1 MIEYIFI
8 INKQHY
14 EGCYLSETKSNEC
27 FSISL
32 EDISAKIPSE
42 GITIRDFLDMM
53 GNRGGLIICL
63 ILATPF
69 LIPVSI
75 PGSSIPFGLG
85 IMFIGISR
93 IFNRYL
99 IPKPIMD
106 YKLPRDTLLKI
117 LNGTMNVLGR
127 LEKYIKPRFLILSNG
142 PTMYRLNLSLMVFTS
157 FLLMLPLPVP
167 LTDSLP
173 GYSIFFLVLGILE
186 YDGYFVLAGYLM
198 VSITTIYFSLIFLFG
213 YAGISFILSHFGIY
227 LP

>member
-1 MIEYIFI
+1 M
-8 INKQHY
+8 
-14 EGCYLSETKSNEC
+14 SETKSNEC

-32 EDISAKIPSE
+32 EYISSKIPDK
-42 GITIRDFLDMM
+42 GITIGNFLDLM
-53 GNRGGLIICL
+53 GDRGGLILCL

-99 IPKPIMD
+99 IPKFIME
-106 YKLPRDTLLKI
+106 YVLPKDTLLKI
-117 LNGTMNVLGR
+117 LNGTMTALGK
-127 LEKYIKPRFLILSNG
+127 LEKYIKPRFLVLSEG
-142 PTMYRLNLSLMVFTS
+142 PAISRFSISLMVFTS

-186 YDGYFVLAGYLM
+186 HDGYFILAGYILTI
-198 VSITTIYFSLIFLFG
+198 ITTIYFSLIFLFG
-213 YAGISFILSHFGIY
+213 YAGITFVLSHFGIY
-227 LP
+227 MPQF

>member
-1 MIEYIFI
+1 M
-8 INKQHY
+8 
-14 EGCYLSETKSNEC
+14 SETKSNEC

-32 EDISAKIPSE
+32 EGISSKIPDE
-42 GITIRDFLDMM
+42 GINIRDFLDLM
-53 GNRGGLIICL
+53 GDHGGLIICL

-99 IPKPIMD
+99 IPKFIME
-106 YKLPRDTLLKI
+106 YVLPKETLLKI
-117 LNGTMNVLGR
+117 LNGTMTALGKV
-127 LEKYIKPRFLILSNG
+127 EKYIKPRFLVLSEG
-142 PTMYRLNLSLMVFTS
+142 PEINRFNLSLMVFTS

-186 YDGYFVLAGYLM
+186 HDGYFILAGYLLT
-198 VSITTIYFSLIFLFG
+198 SATTIYFSMIFLFG
-213 YAGISFILSHFGIY
+213 YAGISLVLSHFGIH
-227 LP
+227 LPQF

>member
-1 MIEYIFI
+1 MS
-8 INKQHY
+8 K
-14 EGCYLSETKSNEC
+14 TKSNEC

-32 EDISAKIPSE
+32 EDISSKIPDE
-42 GITIRDFLDMM
+42 GITIKDFLDMM

-99 IPKPIMD
+99 IPKPIMN
-106 YKLPRDTLLKI
+106 YTLPRDTLLKI
-117 LNGTMNVLGR
+117 LNGTMNALGK
-127 LEKYIKPRFLILSNG
+127 LEKYIKPRFLILTKGSTIN
-142 PTMYRLNLSLMVFTS
+142 RVNLSLMVFTS

-186 YDGYFVLAGYLM
+186 YDGYFVLAGYLL
-198 VSITTIYFSLIFLFG
+198 VSATTIYFSLIFLFG
-213 YAGISFILSHFGIY
+213 YAGIAFILSHFGIY

>member
-1 MIEYIFI
+1 M
-8 INKQHY
+8 
-14 EGCYLSETKSNEC
+14 SETKSKEC

-32 EDISAKIPSE
+32 EGISSKIPDE

-99 IPKPIMD
+99 IPKAIME
-106 YKLPRDTLLKI
+106 YKLPKDTLLKI
-117 LNGTMNVLGR
+117 LNGTMNALGK
-127 LEKYIKPRFLILSNG
+127 LEKYIKPRFLILTNG
-142 PTMYRLNLSLMVFTS
+142 STINHFNLSLMVFTS

-173 GYSIFFLVLGILE
+173 GYSIFLLVLGILE
-186 YDGYFVLAGYLM
+186 RDGYFVLAGYIL

-213 YAGISFILSHFGIY
+213 YAGIAFILSHFGIY

>member
-1 MIEYIFI
+1 
-8 INKQHY
+8 
-14 EGCYLSETKSNEC
+14 LSETKSNEC

-32 EDISAKIPSE
+32 EYISSKIPDK
-42 GITIRDFLDMM
+42 GITIGNFLDLM
-53 GNRGGLIICL
+53 GDRGGLILCL

-99 IPKPIMD
+99 IPKFIME
-106 YKLPRDTLLKI
+106 YVLPKDTLLKI
-117 LNGTMNVLGR
+117 LNGTMTALGK
-127 LEKYIKPRFLILSNG
+127 LEKYIKPRFLVLSEG
-142 PTMYRLNLSLMVFTS
+142 PAISRFSISLMVFTS

-186 YDGYFVLAGYLM
+186 HDGYFILAGYILTI
-198 VSITTIYFSLIFLFG
+198 ITTIYFSLIFLFG
-213 YAGISFILSHFGIY
+213 YAGITFVLSHFGIY
-227 LP
+227 MPQF

>member
-1 MIEYIFI
+1 M
-8 INKQHY
+8 
-14 EGCYLSETKSNEC
+14 SS
-27 FSISL
+27 
-32 EDISAKIPSE
+32 KIPEE

-99 IPKPIMD
+99 IPKLIMD
-106 YKLPRDTLLKI
+106 YKLPKDTLLKI
-117 LNGTMNVLGR
+117 LNGTMNALGR
-127 LEKYIKPRFLILSNG
+127 LEKYIKPRFSILTESPAMN
-142 PTMYRLNLSLMVFTS
+142 RFNLSLMVFTS

-173 GYSIFFLVLGILE
+173 GYSIFLLVLGILE
-186 YDGYFVLAGYLM
+186 YDGYFVLAGYLL
-198 VSITTIYFSLIFLFG
+198 VTVTTVYFTLIFLFG
-213 YAGISFILSHFGIY
+213 YAGIAFVLSHFGIY

>member
-1 MIEYIFI
+1 M
-8 INKQHY
+8 
-14 EGCYLSETKSNEC
+14 
-27 FSISL
+27 SL
-32 EDISAKIPSE
+32 EDISSKIPPG
-42 GITIRDFLDMM
+42 GITLRDFLDMM

-85 IMFIGISR
+85 IMFIAISK

-99 IPKPIMD
+99 IPKQIMN
-106 YKLPRDTLLKI
+106 YNLPKNTLLKI
-117 LNGTMNVLGR
+117 LNGTMKVLNR
-127 LEKYIKPRFLILSNG
+127 LEKYIKPRFLILTKGSTIN
-142 PTMYRLNLSLMVFTS
+142 RINLSLVVFTS

-173 GYSIFFLVLGILE
+173 GYSIFLLVIGILE
-186 YDGYFVLAGYLM
+186 CDGYFVLAGYLL
-198 VSITTIYFSLIFLFG
+198 VIVTTIYFSLTFLLG
-213 YAGISFILSHFGIY
+213 YAGISFVLSHLGIY

>member
-1 MIEYIFI
+1 M
-8 INKQHY
+8 
-14 EGCYLSETKSNEC
+14 SETKSKEC

-32 EDISAKIPSE
+32 EDISSKIPND
-42 GITIRDFLDMM
+42 GITIREFLDMM

-99 IPKPIMD
+99 IPGPIMN
-106 YKLPRDTLLKI
+106 YKLPRDNLLKI
-117 LNGTMNVLGR
+117 LKGTMNVLGK
-127 LEKYIKPRFLILSNG
+127 LEKYIKPRFIVLTKG
-142 PTMYRLNLSLMVFTS
+142 PAVNRFNLSLMVFTS

-186 YDGYFVLAGYLM
+186 YDGYFVLAGYILTT
-198 VSITTIYFSLIFLFG
+198 ITTIYFSLVFLFG
-213 YAGISFILSHFGIY
+213 YAGIAFIIQQGYALF
-227 LP
+227 

>member
-1 MIEYIFI
+1 
-8 INKQHY
+8 
-14 EGCYLSETKSNEC
+14 LSETKSNEC

-32 EDISAKIPSE
+32 EYISSKIPDK
-42 GITIRDFLDMM
+42 GITIGNFLDLM
-53 GNRGGLIICL
+53 GDRGGLILCL

-99 IPKPIMD
+99 IPKFIME
-106 YKLPRDTLLKI
+106 YVLPKDTLLKI
-117 LNGTMNVLGR
+117 LNGTMTALGK
-127 LEKYIKPRFLILSNG
+127 LEKYIKPRFLVLSEG
-142 PTMYRLNLSLMVFTS
+142 PTISRFSISLMVFTS

-186 YDGYFVLAGYLM
+186 HDGYFILAGYILTI
-198 VSITTIYFSLIFLFG
+198 ITTIYFSLIFLFG
-213 YAGISFILSHFGIY
+213 YAGITFVLSHFGIY
-227 LP
+227 MPQF

>member
-1 MIEYIFI
+1 M
-8 INKQHY
+8 
-14 EGCYLSETKSNEC
+14 SETKSNEC

-32 EDISAKIPSE
+32 EYISSKIPDK
-42 GITIRDFLDMM
+42 GITIGNFLELM
-53 GNRGGLIICL
+53 GDRGGLILCL

-99 IPKPIMD
+99 IPKFIMG
-106 YKLPRDTLLKI
+106 YVLPKDTLLKI
-117 LNGTMNVLGR
+117 LNGTMTALGKV
-127 LEKYIKPRFLILSNG
+127 EKYIKPRFLVLSEG
-142 PTMYRLNLSLMVFTS
+142 PAISRFSISLMVFTS

-186 YDGYFVLAGYLM
+186 HDGYFILAGYLLTC
-198 VSITTIYFSLIFLFG
+198 ITTIYFSLIFLFG
-213 YAGISFILSHFGIY
+213 YAGITFVLSHFGIY
-227 LP
+227 MPQF

>member
-1 MIEYIFI
+1 M
-8 INKQHY
+8 
-14 EGCYLSETKSNEC
+14 SETKSNEC

-32 EDISAKIPSE
+32 EGISSKIPDE
-42 GITIRDFLDMM
+42 GINIRDFLELM
-53 GNRGGLIICL
+53 GDRGGLIICL

-99 IPKPIMD
+99 IPKFIME
-106 YKLPRDTLLKI
+106 YVLPKETLLKI
-117 LNGTMNVLGR
+117 LNGTMTALGKV
-127 LEKYIKPRFLILSNG
+127 EKYIKPRFLILSEG
-142 PTMYRLNLSLMVFTS
+142 PAISRFNLSLIVFTS

-186 YDGYFVLAGYLM
+186 HDGYFILAGYLLTS
-198 VSITTIYFSLIFLFG
+198 VTTIYFSLIFLFG
-213 YAGISFILSHFGIY
+213 YAGISLVLSHFGIY
-227 LP
+227 LPQF

>member
-1 MIEYIFI
+1 MSKNRC
-8 INKQHY
+8 NK
-14 EGCYLSETKSNEC
+14 L
-27 FSISL
+27 FSMSL
-32 EDISAKIPSE
+32 EDISSKIPDE
-42 GITIRDFLDMM
+42 GITIMDFLDMM
-53 GNRGGLIICL
+53 GHRGGLIICL

-99 IPKPIMD
+99 IPKPIMN
-106 YKLPRDTLLKI
+106 YKLPKNTLIKI
-117 LNGTMNVLGR
+117 LNGTMRVLNR
-127 LEKYIKPRFLILSNG
+127 LEKYIKPRFLILSKG
-142 PTMYRLNLSLMVFTS
+142 PTMNRFNLILVVFSS

-186 YDGYFVLAGYLM
+186 CDGYFILAGYLL
-198 VSITTIYFSLIFLFG
+198 VSITTIYFSLIFIFG
-213 YAGISFILSHFGIY
+213 YAVITFILSHLGIY